1 MMESSAHFS
10 ESVNQLNFLALW
22 FLLWL
27 SRPEFVLR
35 GWLAGWLSS
44 EHQSGEISS
53 VCMPDELGSG
63 VFLRGGLAFSFSF
76 SGTGQYC
83 VFLLI
88 SFRIL
93 VAS

>member
-35 GWLAGWLSS
+35 GWLAGSLLN
-44 EHQSGEISS
+44 ISQ
-53 VCMPDELGSG
+53 VVTLMTC
-63 VFLRGGLAFSFSF
+63 AFSFDVVVQPF
-76 SGTGQYC
+76 ATM
-83 VFLLI
+83 I
-88 SFRIL
+88 KSFR
-93 VAS
+93 